1 MVVVVAVEGVVVVVV
16 VDVVAVVSVL
26 FRRTFTGFGLWLAE
40 QTRRAWVA
48 LAARGRLQT
57 FTGYGLRRAEQT

>member
-1 MVVVVAVEGVVVVVV
+1 MVVLVVVVVV
-16 VDVVAVVSVL
+16 VDVVVVVSVL
-26 FRRTFTGFGLWLAE
+26 FRRTFTGFGLRLAK